1 MAKREDRIREAASL
15 QVKIGQL
22 QRYCELMVELGEV
35 NLRTLK
41 RALHR
46 TRDRKRK
53 AICFMLAKP
62 GCFLFVSL
70 KQDKSTFYFLR
81 IYLSKGQ
88 VRFTTYLST
97 DQNHLSG
104 ASGHRFCHTLH
115 YYSTCMTI
123 FCKVLDESIV
133 KQFFFDFCED

>member
-41 RALHR
+41 PKRSLHR

-53 AICFMLAKP
+53 AICFMLAKT
-62 GCFLFVSL
+62 GCILFVSL
-70 KQDKSTFYFLR
+70 KHVKSTFYFLR

-88 VRFTTYLST
+88 VRLMTYLST

-104 ASGHRFCHTLH
+104 ASGHRFGRTLKL
-115 YYSTCMTI
+115 S
-123 FCKVLDESIV
+123 S
-133 KQFFFDFCED
+133 

>member
-1 MAKREDRIREAASL
+1 MMAKREDRIREAASL

-88 VRFTTYLST
+88 VT
-97 DQNHLSG
+97 
-104 ASGHRFCHTLH
+104 
-115 YYSTCMTI
+115 
-123 FCKVLDESIV
+123 KVDDLLV
-133 KQFFFDFCED
+133 H